1 MGTNALS
8 SAIKKIAV
16 SYIFIYFSINIWVID
31 MLPDWLG
38 YFMIVSVLPVIS
50 QEERS
55 AQLLRPFGIA
65 LGVWT
70 IIEWILKIIGAEWN
84 LMLINLVVGIVV
96 IYFHFQLIT
105 NIASL
110 DIEESKRKR
119 LLILRT
125 LIVILHTIMT
135 LSLLTPPSFI
145 DNEVYTYILMG
156 IAVPQTVF
164 CIWIACELFGLS
176 KTMREKETETAE
188 NTVPIE
194 KTNEFKTNID

>member
-1 MGTNALS
+1 METNTLS

-31 MLPDWLG
+31 ILPDWLG

-70 IIEWILKIIGAEWN
+70 IIEWILKMIGAELN
-84 LMLINLVVGIVV
+84 LMLVNLVVG

-135 LSLLTPPSFI
+135 LSLLTPPNLI
-145 DNEVYTYILMG
+145 DKEVYTYILMG
-156 IAVPQTVF
+156 IAIPQTVF

-176 KTMREKETETAE
+176 KSLSQVESELLEVTDSTE
-188 NTVPIE
+188 
-194 KTNEFKTNID
+194 NIDY